1 MKCIEED
8 QPGKGADVTAPYLDV
23 PKVGSIQVNQD
34 LKFQSR
40 QWTVQRVGWAV
51 MALVVLAAVVGVF
64 GNGPLANATA
74 RSSDGAYQV
83 EYARFARHRAPTSIR
98 VVLQQGAVGSE
109 ARIAIDRGYADGMQ
123 VEQVYPEPESVEVG
137 GNEVVYTFKLA
148 AEGTAT
154 TVDFS
159 ALYEDMGRNG
169 GTIALEVHPPVR
181 LSQFVYP

>member
-1 MKCIEED
+1 MKCIEAD
-8 QPGKGADVTAPYLDV
+8 HAGKGAHVTAPYLEV
-23 PKVGSIQVNQD
+23 SKVGSIQVNQD
-34 LKFQSR
+34 LDFQQR
-40 QWTVQRVGWAV
+40 QWTIQRVGWGA
-51 MALVVLAAVVGVF
+51 MALVVLGAVVGVF

-74 RSSDGAYQV
+74 RSSDGAYEV

-123 VEQVYPEPESVEVG
+123 IEQAYPAPESVEVG
-137 GNEVVYTFKLA
+137 TNEVVYTFKLA
-148 AEGTAT
+148 ADGTAT
-154 TVDFS
+154 TVVFS

-169 GTIALEVHPPVR
+169 GTIALEGHPPVR

>member
-1 MKCIEED
+1 MSES
-8 QPGKGADVTAPYLDV
+8 YLDV

-34 LKFQSR
+34 LAFQTK
-40 QWTVQRVGWAV
+40 QWTIQRMGWGA

-98 VVLQQGAVGSE
+98 VILQQGAVGNE
-109 ARIAIDRGYADGMQ
+109 ARIAIERGYADGMQ
-123 VEQVYPEPESVEVG
+123 VEQVYPEPESVDVG
-137 GNEVVYTFKLA
+137 ANEVVYTFKPA
-148 AEGTAT
+148 ADGTAA
-154 TVDFS
+154 TVLFS
-159 ALYEDMGRNG
+159 ALYEDVGRNG
-169 GTIALEVHPPVR
+169 GTIAVEGHPPVR